1 MGEGSDHTEMSLQAL
16 EQLRVGQ
23 IPAEEPTCGETSVEQ
38 LLVRVEL
45 TLLEVLMLS
54 FKYWLVKS
62 HTFTVPSDT
71 VCSSALQHPRW
82 HHCGH
87 CGRFLPHWAAP
98 PPSSPRCALARSCH
112 FGILF
117 WNCIISHLN
126 SSDHSEYCNSEIKGR
141 QVQIFSLYWLE
152 AWEISITAPTFGKSQ
167 ILGLLLGTEVFLKVQ
182 KPLNA
187 SYSMYPQLIFDSIS
201 FGWGVDCVF

>member
-71 VCSSALQHPRW
+71 VCSSALQHPR
-82 HHCGH
+82 
-87 CGRFLPHWAAP
+87 
-98 PPSSPRCALARSCH
+98 
-112 FGILF
+112 
-117 WNCIISHLN
+117 
-126 SSDHSEYCNSEIKGR
+126 
-141 QVQIFSLYWLE
+141 
-152 AWEISITAPTFGKSQ
+152 
-167 ILGLLLGTEVFLKVQ
+167 
-182 KPLNA
+182 
-187 SYSMYPQLIFDSIS
+187 
-201 FGWGVDCVF
+201 